1 MQHAIHSLNYSI
13 HVTDIV
19 LPSLFTSWR
28 VHRECTTF
36 TIHVIKNALPTLQD
50 TESAPASMSYS
61 CHSQCRRDT
70 EPFMSRRMPYL
81 QVFLE
86 FVLGCTATNIRW
98 VQRDDI
104 LPFSVLDQVGHGACY
119 HRVGRNGAEKGGVSV
134 TAGKKRCI
142 HFLLNVDNIK
152 MFIHSV
158 LFYMYFSSSG
168 KSEQRWDRKKRK
180 KYENIRRKKK
190 KRKKKGPE
198 QKYNRK
204 KKRKE
209 KKNPWLTWST
219 QNGD

>member
-1 MQHAIHSLNYSI
+1 M
-13 HVTDIV
+13 
-19 LPSLFTSWR
+19 SWR

-36 TIHVIKNALPTLQD
+36 TIHVIKNALPTIHD
-50 TESAPASMSYS
+50 MESAPPSMSYS

-86 FVLGCTATNIRW
+86 FVPGCTATNIRW

-134 TAGKKRCI
+134 TAGRKRCI

-152 MFIHSV
+152 MFVHSV

-168 KSEQRWDRKKRK
+168 KSEQRRDRQKNINIKTSEGKK
-180 KYENIRRKKK
+180 
-190 KRKKKGPE
+190 KKKGPE

-204 KKRKE
+204 KIRKKIPDSDME
-209 KKNPWLTWST
+209 HPGRWLTMHLCLSSFVHT
-219 QNGD
+219 